1 MNRFFA
7 QLASTLL
14 LLYTAIGGFAQDA
27 NSLLWK
33 ISGKNLSKP
42 SYLFGTIHML
52 PQDKYF
58 FSDPM
63 QKALSTSEVLALEA
77 TMDIPLAE
85 QLKMAQEML
94 MPNGKT
100 WADYLTAEEYAM
112 VKAAF
117 VDSLGIKEAKFE
129 KQYNKIRPMYVS
141 GLVLTELIGK
151 IKMYEQELSS
161 MAKKEKKPIIGLETL
176 QEQMDIVSGIS
187 IEDQIAELKSGSED
201 ILREYNKLLDAYL
214 QQNLGELG
222 KLATESEGFDEIEH
236 KLLIERNRKW
246 ITIITEQLM
255 KNSTFF
261 AVGAMHLVGDEGL
274 ITQLRNAG
282 YTVEAVVQ

>member
-1 MNRFFA
+1 MNRYFTR
-7 QLASTLL
+7 LASTLFL
-14 LLYTAIGGFAQDA
+14 LHTAIGGFAQEA

-33 ISGKNLSKP
+33 ISGKDLSKP

-63 QKALSTSEVLALEA
+63 QKALASSEVLALEA
-77 TMDIPLAE
+77 SMDIPLAE
-85 QLKMAQEML
+85 QLKLAQEML

-100 WADYLTAEEYAM
+100 WADYLTPEEYAV

-141 GLVLTELIGK
+141 GLVLTELVGK
-151 IKMYEQELSS
+151 VKMYEQELSS
-161 MAKKEKKPIIGLETL
+161 MAKKEKKPVIGLETL
-176 QEQMDIVSGIS
+176 QEQMEIVSGIS
-187 IEDQIAELKSGSED
+187 IEDQMKELKSGSED

-214 QQNLGELG
+214 QQNLTELG
-222 KLATESEGFDEIEH
+222 NLATESEGFDDIES

-246 ITIITEQLM
+246 ITAIAEQLV

-274 ITQLRNAG
+274 IQQLRNAG
-282 YTVEAVVQ
+282 YTVEPIQ